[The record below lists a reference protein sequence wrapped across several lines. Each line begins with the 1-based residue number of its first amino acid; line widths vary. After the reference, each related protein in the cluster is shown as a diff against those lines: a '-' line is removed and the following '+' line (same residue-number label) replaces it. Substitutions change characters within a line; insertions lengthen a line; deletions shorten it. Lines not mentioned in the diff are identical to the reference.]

1 MQIYADNAATT
12 ALSPK
17 VLEAMTPYL
26 TEVFGN
32 PSSLYR
38 IGAKAKDAVEDARK
52 KIADLIGAKSEA
64 EIYFTSGGSEAD
76 NWAIKGV
83 CRILKEKGKNHI
95 ITTKFEHHA
104 VLHVC
109 GSGLDGDARRTRA
122 GVAEVVGKRRAADVH
137 RLRLGAKRQDD
148 GTGAGARRHVPAGA
162 VDIARKEAVRDR
174 AAR

>member
-17 VLEAMTPYL
+17 VLEAITPYL

-38 IGAKAKDAVEDARK
+38 IGAKAKDAVEAARAE
-52 KIADLIGAKSEA
+52 IAELIGAKNA
-64 EIYFTSGGSEAD
+64 NEIYFTSGGSEAD

-83 CRILKEKGKNHI
+83 CKMLKLKGKNHI
-95 ITTKFEHHA
+95 ITTRFEHHA

-109 GSGLDGDARRTRA
+109 KG
-122 GVAEVVGKRRAADVH
+122 
-137 RLRLGAKRQDD
+137 RL
-148 GTGAGARRHVPAGA
+148 
-162 VDIARKEAVRDR
+162 
-174 AAR
+174 